1 MTQRVLGPTGSP
13 RRRHSLLAAVLVAFC
28 CMFAIGVAS
37 SSANG
42 PDCNPGPTLA
52 GSNFE
57 IDTDANLKKD
67 GAVGTGCID
76 WKVVSHSYN
85 PDAPSGSGDDSFGQG
100 TAEDTAAP
108 TIVSGSIPPNKSDL
122 KEFGLYQETTS
133 AGKFLHLYWSRVQDP
148 NGTTNMDFELNK
160 LACDGTATN
169 CADNSTNGSKTPVYV
184 TPKRSS
190 GDKLI
195 TYDLSKGGTVPAIS
209 IREWNGAAWGSPT
222 VISDGGTN
230 LAKGSVNTSTIPET
244 ESADNLGELTP
255 FTFGEASIDFAALFG
270 ENDCDTFGSVYLKSR
285 SSDSFT
291 SEVKDFVPPQDVFIS
306 NCASIS
312 TSATASITIGGSISD
327 TASLSDVTGSAG
339 GTITF
344 RLWGPSA
351 TADCTGTPIFTST
364 KNVSGEDNYTSGSY
378 TPTAVGKYWWI
389 ASYSGDANNSPA
401 TGKCGDTGEGSVVN
415 KASPSIV
422 TNATA
427 SITIGSTITDSATLS
442 NATSDAS
449 GTITFRLFSDAS
461 CSTEIT
467 LTTAQSQASVSG
479 NGTYS
484 PSAAYTPTAVG
495 TFYWIASYSGDAKN
509 NSISGSCGDANE
521 SSVVNKADST
531 IATTQRLYPNDSA
544 TVTPS
549 SATGNVTFELFGP
562 YAVGDT
568 INCLAGKL
576 VFSQT
581 VALSGGTAST
591 TNYPGVGGV
600 TAFAATVSGTY
611 AWRVSYGGSGTLN
624 GRVSTCG
631 SEKVVITITND
642 SGPGSSS

>member
-13 RRRHSLLAAVLVAFC
+13 RRRHSLLAAVFVAFS
-28 CMFAIGVAS
+28 CMFVIGVAS
-37 SSANG
+37 SSATG
-42 PDCNPGPTLA
+42 PSCNYADTLTD
-52 GSNFE
+52 SNFE

-67 GAVGTGCID
+67 GTDAGCID
-76 WKVVSHSYN
+76 WNVVTHISQA
-85 PDAPSGSGDDSFGQG
+85 DEPSGSGDDSFGQG
-100 TAEDTAAP
+100 TAEDTPAP

-122 KEFGLYQETTS
+122 KRFGLYQEANS

-160 LACDGTATN
+160 LFCDGTATY
-169 CADNSTNGSKTPVYV
+169 CEDNSTNGSKTPVYV
-184 TPKRSS
+184 TPKRSD

-209 IREWNGAAWGSPT
+209 IRTWSGSAWGSPT
-222 VISDGGTN
+222 LISGG
-230 LAKGSVNTSTIPET
+230 AGGARGSVNMSTIPN
-244 ESADNLGELTP
+244 ADSGDDLGELTP
-255 FTFGEASIDFAALFG
+255 YTFGEASIDFDALFG
-270 ENDCDTFGSVYLKSR
+270 QNQCGTFGSVYLKSR

-291 SEVKDFVPPQDVFIS
+291 SEVKDFVKPQQVFIS
-306 NCASIS
+306 SCASIS
-312 TSATASITIGGSISD
+312 TSATASVTIGDSITD
-327 TASLSDVTGSAG
+327 TATLADVTGNAG

-364 KNVSGEDNYTSGSY
+364 KNVSGGGQYTSDSY

-389 ASYSGDANNSPA
+389 ANYSGDANNSSA
-401 TGKCGDTGEGSVVN
+401 TGACGDTGEGSVVN
-415 KASPSIV
+415 KASPSIR

-427 SITIGSTITDSATLS
+427 SITIGGTITDSATLS

-449 GTITFRLFSDAS
+449 GTITFRLFSDAT
-461 CSTEIT
+461 CQTEIT
-467 LTTAQSQASVSG
+467 LTAAQSQATVTG
-479 NGTYS
+479 NGTFS
-484 PSAAYTPTAVG
+484 PSAAYTPTTVG

-509 NSISGSCGDANE
+509 NPVSGSCGDANE

-549 SATGNVTFELFGP
+549 SATGNVIFELFGP

-568 INCLAGKL
+568 INCLVGKL

-581 VALSGGTAST
+581 VAVSSGTAST

-600 TAFAATVSGTY
+600 NVFAATASGTY